1 MRTCGFSP
9 VCESPSFFSLL
20 PLTNPFPQSWHRCGT
35 FPVCIMLWTLILPA
49 WLQPMPL
56 TAHTYHILSPLQI
69 IQPSLSDTVPDTVW
83 AWSVLTPGSAL
94 FPLTETDKQ
103 NVSSYWLKSIP
114 HYPATKKKFHQ
125 FSYNTINNENWFQTL
140 QLLGKTAKTT
150 TANCLYI
157 EPIVLYLLSLHRF
170 HLFIPKCQFSQ
181 LAYIL
186 KLEPQK

>member
-1 MRTCGFSP
+1 
-9 VCESPSFFSLL
+9 
-20 PLTNPFPQSWHRCGT
+20 
-35 FPVCIMLWTLILPA
+35 
-49 WLQPMPL
+49 
-56 TAHTYHILSPLQI
+56 
-69 IQPSLSDTVPDTVW
+69 
-83 AWSVLTPGSAL
+83 VLTPGSAL

-157 EPIVLYLLSLHRF
+157 EPIVLYLLSLHSISLV
-170 HLFIPKCQFSQ
+170 H
-181 LAYIL
+181 
-186 KLEPQK
+186 PQMPIFTVCLYFEIRTTKIIQP